1 MVDIVP
7 HADHDPAAIE
17 HLFASTFAAAE
28 GEDEGARIGLL
39 VRDLMTTT
47 DPADLFG
54 YVASSGDRLAGAIFF
69 SRVRSNGGQTES
81 AQMLFL
87 LSPVAVPPEFQ
98 GQGIGQRLITSG
110 LHQIKE
116 QSAEVVITYGDP
128 AFYEKMGFKPLS
140 TEVIPPPFELSQPIG
155 WLGQSL
161 TSNPIQPIEEAISCV
176 PAFDDPALW

>member
-1 MVDIVP
+1 MVNIVP

-17 HLFASTFAAAE
+17 HLFTWTFAAAE
-28 GEDEGARIGLL
+28 GEDEGAAIRAL
-39 VRDLMTTT
+39 VHDLMTTT
-47 DPADLFG
+47 DPADLCG
-54 YVASSGDRLAGAIFF
+54 YVAAQDNNPVGAIFF
-69 SRVRSNGGQTES
+69 SRMQAEGAQT
-81 AQMLFL
+81 LFL
-87 LSPVAVPPEFQ
+87 LSPVAVHPDVQ

-110 LHQIKE
+110 LYQIKE
-116 QSAEVVITYGDP
+116 QGADVVITYGDP

-161 TSNPIQPIEEAISCV
+161 TSNPIQPIEESISCV